1 MASHCVYLILKNKKT
16 LTFSNDLIISQ
27 KLDNKQVSRYRV
39 ALLASIAAA
48 AFIISTVFVVL
59 QSQNILTI
67 FAANS
72 SNTGTLIIISASD
85 RSLTNQSSYIISPD
99 PFGKSMNYT
108 IHDGSPADA
117 NNAAGIV
124 EISGLPNGRYT
135 ITQIKASSG
144 YQIDKLPKIVEV
156 ADQSSSGVAAFDNY
170 IASQQGEQK
179 QPQQNRTAPIRNLT
193 YNVKFECGTISG
205 EEGPLRPGH
214 YDTDI
219 GILNKQ
225 NYAAKIQWSVTANGS
240 SNTNSIIRMLE
251 PQGSTSI
258 VCKDLQNILS
268 NDQRFVEGFVIIN
281 VPLEPGLLASLSNG
295 TQILGG
301 DFEEINSLLE
311 VQAFY
316 TANALDELPHQVLV
330 DKIMFSILNDTSG
343 KIPREIIGK
352 TLDITVPSGLNE
364 MDDTEM
370 KVKDILAEKYA
381 LSAQEL
387 ANLQIA
393 IKSLSVSAGNMIDDH
408 AISSS
413 TIMPQASG

>member
-1 MASHCVYLILKNKKT
+1 M
-16 LTFSNDLIISQ
+16 
-27 KLDNKQVSRYRV
+27 

-48 AFIISTVFVVL
+48 AVIISAVFVVL

-67 FAANS
+67 FAANG
-72 SNTGTLIIISASD
+72 SNIGTLTIVSVSD
-85 RSLTNQSSYIISPD
+85 RSLTNHSSYVISPD
-99 PFGKSMNYT
+99 PFGKSKNYT
-108 IHDGSPADA
+108 IQDGSSADG

-124 EISGLPNGRYT
+124 KVSGLPNGRYV
-135 ITQIKASSG
+135 ITQIQASSG
-144 YQIDKLPKIVEV
+144 YQMDKLPKIVEV
-156 ADQSSSGVAAFDNY
+156 TDLNSTGVATFNNN
-170 IASQQGEQK
+170 ISSQQGEQQAEQQ

-225 NYAAKIQWSVTANGS
+225 NLAAKIQWSVTANGS
-240 SNTNSIIRMLE
+240 RNTNSIISMLD

-258 VCKDLQNILS
+258 VCKDLQNIIN

-281 VPLEPGLLASLSNG
+281 VPLEPGLLASLSDG
-295 TQILGG
+295 TQVLGR

-316 TANALDELPHQVLV
+316 TANALDQLPHQVLV
-330 DKIMFSILNDTSG
+330 DKIMFSILNDTSN
-343 KIPREIIGK
+343 KIPREMIGK
-352 TLDITVPSGLNE
+352 TLDIAVPSGLNQME
-364 MDDTEM
+364 DTEM
-370 KVKDILAEKYA
+370 KVKAILAEKYA

-393 IKSLSVSAGNMIDDH
+393 IKSLSVSADTMIDDH

>member
-1 MASHCVYLILKNKKT
+1 
-16 LTFSNDLIISQ
+16 
-27 KLDNKQVSRYRV
+27 V

-48 AFIISTVFVVL
+48 AVLISTVFVVL

-99 PFGKSMNYT
+99 PFGKSKNYT
-108 IHDGSPADA
+108 IEDGSRADG

-124 EISGLPNGRYT
+124 EISGLPNGRYSV
-135 ITQIKASSG
+135 TQIKASSG
-144 YQIDKLPKIVEV
+144 HQIDKFPKVVEV
-156 ADQSSSGVAAFDNY
+156 ADQSSSGVATFDNN
-170 IASQQGEQK
+170 IASQQGEQ
-179 QPQQNRTAPIRNLT
+179 QQGQQNRTAPIRNLT

-225 NYAAKIQWSVTANGS
+225 NYAAKIQWSLTANGS
-240 SNTNSIIRMLE
+240 SNTNSIIRILE
-251 PQGSTSI
+251 PQGSASI
-258 VCKDLQNILS
+258 VCKDLQNVLS

-295 TQILGG
+295 TQILGR

-343 KIPREIIGK
+343 KIPREMIGK

-387 ANLQIA
+387 ANLRIA

-408 AISSS
+408 AISLS
-413 TIMPQASG
+413 TIMPQAGG

>member
-1 MASHCVYLILKNKKT
+1 M
-16 LTFSNDLIISQ
+16 
-27 KLDNKQVSRYRV
+27 

-48 AFIISTVFVVL
+48 AVIISTVFVVL

-99 PFGKSMNYT
+99 PFGKSKNYT
-108 IHDGSPADA
+108 IQDGSRADG

-124 EISGLPNGRYT
+124 EISGLPNGRYSV
-135 ITQIKASSG
+135 TQIKASSG
-144 YQIDKLPKIVEV
+144 HQIDKFPKIVEV
-156 ADQSSSGVAAFDNY
+156 ADQSSSGVATFDNN
-170 IASQQGEQK
+170 IASQQGEQQ

-225 NYAAKIQWSVTANGS
+225 NYAAKIQWSLTANGS

-251 PQGSTSI
+251 PQGSASI

-295 TQILGG
+295 TQILGR

-330 DKIMFSILNDTSG
+330 DKILFSILNDTSG
-343 KIPREIIGK
+343 KIPREMIGK

-381 LSAQEL
+381 LSAQEF

-393 IKSLSVSAGNMIDDH
+393 IKSVSASVGTMIDDH
-408 AISSS
+408 AISLS
-413 TIMPQASG
+413 TVMPQASG